1 MKNSSPTILLVDDE
15 PSMLRYMQTVLELES
30 FRVETATNGQEC
42 IDRLQKGEKPDLIF
56 LDLLM
61 PELDGLQ
68 TLERMRQMKSEVKV
82 VMLSC
87 VNETAK
93 VVQCMKLGAQDYLT
107 KPFEKHELDGV
118 LQRCIAPKNDSLA
131 VTCEVEELSGDLF
144 FLAGANSMKRIQR
157 EVGLVA
163 NIDIPV
169 LLLGESGTGKEI
181 IARLIHKK
189 SARAHRPFMKVNCAA
204 LPADLLESELFGYE
218 SGAFTGANKPKPG
231 KFELCNKG
239 TLLLD
244 EIGEM
249 PPHLQAKLLH
259 VLQDGEFSRLGG
271 RSTVKVDVRVLA
283 ATNIDVQQSIADK
296 TFREDLYY
304 RLNAFTLNV
313 PPLRER
319 REEIPML
326 LRHMMN
332 RMAESYGRAPL
343 PLSPAF
349 IAACMAAPWPGN
361 LRELGNFLK
370 RYLILGDETVA
381 ISELQSFATDAA
393 NGNPLGAAVAASAGG
408 TLARESKDLKTMV
421 RGLKDGAEAEA
432 ISRTLLQT
440 GWNRKRAATLLN
452 ISYKA
457 LLYKIRQYGITPPR
471 NTALRFADK
480 ETN

>member
-1 MKNSSPTILLVDDE
+1 MKTVPRTILLVDDE

-30 FRVETATNGQEC
+30 YKVQTATNGEEC
-42 IDRLQKGEKPDLIF
+42 IARLQNGEKPDLIF

-61 PELDGLQ
+61 PELDGIQ
-68 TLERMRQMKSEVKV
+68 TVERMRQMKSDVKV

-118 LQRCIAPKNDSLA
+118 LQRCILPKSKEQP

-218 SGAFTGANKPKPG
+218 SGAFTGAHKAKPG

-249 PPHLQAKLLH
+249 PSHLQAKLLH

-271 RSTVKVDVRVLA
+271 RSSVKVDVRVLD
-283 ATNIDVQQSIADK
+283 ATNIDVQECIANK

-304 RLNAFTLNV
+304 RLNAFTLSV

-332 RMAESYGRAPL
+332 RMSESYGRAPL

-349 IAACMAAPWPGN
+349 IAACMVAPWPGN
-361 LRELGNFLK
+361 VRELGNFLK
-370 RYLILGDETVA
+370 RYLILGDEAVA
-381 ISELQSFATDAA
+381 ISELQSFATQAA
-393 NGNPLGAAVAASAGG
+393 NENAFATPSTASAGAVAAGRG
-408 TLARESKDLKTMV
+408 SKDLKSMV

-440 GWNRKRAATLLN
+440 GWNRKRAATSLT
-452 ISYKA
+452 IS
-457 LLYKIRQYGITPPR
+457 
-471 NTALRFADK
+471 
-480 ETN
+480 

>member
-1 MKNSSPTILLVDDE
+1 MKNSSPIILLVYDE
-15 PSMLRYMQTVLELES
+15 PSMLRYMQTVLELE
-30 FRVETATNGQEC
+30 FYRVETATNGQEC

-61 PELDGLQ
+61 PELDGIQ
-68 TLERMRQMKSEVKV
+68 TLERMRQLRSEVKV

-107 KPFEKHELDGV
+107 KPFERHELDGV
-118 LQRCIAPKNDSLA
+118 LQRCIAPKNDLLA

-144 FLAGANSMKRIQR
+144 FLAGAHSMKRIQR

-218 SGAFTGANKPKPG
+218 SGAFTGANKAKPG

-249 PPHLQAKLLH
+249 PSHLQAKLLH
-259 VLQDGEFSRLGG
+259 VLQDGEFSRLGS

-304 RLNAFTLNV
+304 RLNAFTLNI

-349 IAACMAAPWPGN
+349 IEACMSAPWPGN
-361 LRELGNFLK
+361 VRELGNFLK
-370 RYLILGDETVA
+370 RYLILGDETAA
-381 ISELQSFATDAA
+381 ISELQSLAAGAA
-393 NGNPLGAAVAASAGG
+393 NGNAVGAAAGVSGAAVSAG
-408 TLARESKDLKTMV
+408 ENNDLKTMV
-421 RGLKDGAEAEA
+421 RGLKDGAESEA

-440 GWNRKRAATLLN
+440 GWN
-452 ISYKA
+452 
-457 LLYKIRQYGITPPR
+457 
-471 NTALRFADK
+471 
-480 ETN
+480 